1 MDETVIVIENTRQLI
16 ARLER
21 ISADS
26 TWAHRS
32 SGLRGSLL
40 RSLEQAEGTCLVE
53 HGSLGACM
61 KAIDELNKLA
71 EFGYFI
77 LENAAREIRPP
88 ERLI

>member
-1 MDETVIVIENTRQLI
+1 MDEVVPVIERTRTLI

-26 TWAHRS
+26 IWSHRS

-40 RSLEQAEGTCLVE
+40 RSLEQVE
-53 HGSLGACM
+53 ICTGIRTEDTDFQEIINNLEKISREAFQM
-61 KAIDELNKLA
+61 
-71 EFGYFI
+71 

-88 ERLI
+88 ERMP